1 MKDSFVLH
9 TFKFLIIILVG
20 CSNSCVNSDKTSIH
34 YSTLNNK
41 ELEKQIINYMHF
53 IDSVGTGHEEYII
66 RLSLN
71 KATVI
76 YKDSREHLGVKFKY
90 HDNVDIW
97 YQDFQNNDA
106 HDSTMNYDFVI
117 RVNNKDVIVDCN
129 QSLMS
134 YKSFSPNKHE
144 VIQLIKRNFPK
155 QYKEFIEIYRGQS
168 TGSTIDD
175 GNIECHLSYYEG
187 RLFRKEIRRFQ
198 DVLFYKEYGEN
209 PLKPK

>member
-1 MKDSFVLH
+1 
-9 TFKFLIIILVG
+9 
-20 CSNSCVNSDKTSIH
+20 
-34 YSTLNNK
+34 
-41 ELEKQIINYMHF
+41 
-53 IDSVGTGHEEYII
+53 
-66 RLSLN
+66 
-71 KATVI
+71 
-76 YKDSREHLGVKFKY
+76 
-90 HDNVDIW
+90 
-97 YQDFQNNDA
+97 
-106 HDSTMNYDFVI
+106 MNYDFVI

-155 QYKEFIEIYRGQS
+155 QYKEFIEIYGGQS

-209 PLKPK
+209 PLNPK

>member
-1 MKDSFVLH
+1 
-9 TFKFLIIILVG
+9 
-20 CSNSCVNSDKTSIH
+20 
-34 YSTLNNK
+34 
-41 ELEKQIINYMHF
+41 MHF

-66 RLSLN
+66 RLSLE
-71 KATVI
+71 KTTAM
-76 YKDSREHLGVKFKY
+76 YKDSLEHLGVKFKY

-155 QYKEFIEIYRGQS
+155 QYKEFIEIYGGQS

-209 PLKPK
+209 PLKQK